1 MNKISQIPKTMSPQM
16 TAVFVNSLVPKRQKK
31 KVTGGGNSV
40 CVCVFMCKLYVI
52 LSHTPR

>member
-40 CVCVFMCKLYVI
+40 FVYVCLCVSSM
-52 LSHTPR
+52 